1 MATPS
6 VHTLLNG
13 YLMPTDQGNPAFCA
27 VYLIESDDG
36 GIVFDCGHVGR
47 RKALLA
53 ALCERG
59 LSPGDIATVVVSHGH
74 WDHLQNVDLFQRARV
89 ILHPHELRYLKAPS
103 RRDLGTPPWTSAVLD
118 GLDVREAS
126 EGEQLASGVRVVE
139 LPGHTPGSI
148 GLAVDTEDGTA
159 VLTGDAVPAAGVLFA
174 GEPLGRAFDSARA
187 RASIE
192 RVAELADVVH
202 PGHDKSFRVT
212 RAERSR

>member
-27 VYLIESDDG
+27 VYLIESSDG
-36 GIVFDCGHVGR
+36 WILFDCGHVGR
-47 RKALLA
+47 RKALLS
-53 ALCERG
+53 ALCSRG
-59 LSPGDIATVVVSHGH
+59 LGPADIAAVVVSHGH
-74 WDHLQNVDLFQRARV
+74 WDHLQNVDLFQRVV
-89 ILHPHELRYLKAPS
+89 IHPHELRYLKAPS
-103 RRDLGTPPWTSAVLD
+103 RRDLGTPPWTRAVLD

-159 VLTGDAVPAAGVLFA
+159 VLTGDAVPAAGVLLS
-174 GEPLGRAFDSARA
+174 GEPLGKAFDSART

>member
-1 MATPS
+1 MATHS

-89 ILHPHELRYLKAPS
+89 ILHPHELRYLKGTVAP
-103 RRDLGTPPWTSAVLD
+103 RPGYAAVDLGGPRRTRRP
-118 GLDVREAS
+118 R
-126 EGEQLASGVRVVE
+126 GERL
-139 LPGHTPGSI
+139 
-148 GLAVDTEDGTA
+148 
-159 VLTGDAVPAAGVLFA
+159 
-174 GEPLGRAFDSARA
+174 
-187 RASIE
+187 
-192 RVAELADVVH
+192 
-202 PGHDKSFRVT
+202 
-212 RAERSR
+212 